1 MTRYIMTIIVAFG
14 LACALVLAAVADAEQ
29 GRAEYVQAKRGAK

>member
-1 MTRYIMTIIVAFG
+1 MTRYIMTIIVAIG

-29 GRAEYVQAKRGAK
+29 AQAELVSAKRGPK